1 MHTENWVK
9 WDHASQHFDFSGD
22 CLLERWGELH
32 AGDREDAPVAEYL
45 AALIEHTPQ
54 LVDGVEDSAPGSLA
68 SRLQDAWR
76 AYHQGD
82 FALAAATGL
91 ELGLLGA
98 NVTNKAAGIYAAH
111 LEPDDD
117 RRRILYLDIVDRC
130 ENLAATGATLANAH
144 YLRAFAL
151 GRYSQLTS
159 VAKALAEGLG
169 GKIKASLDA
178 ALEIE
183 PEHAEAHTALGLY
196 HAEIIDKVGTLIG
209 GLTYG
214 AKKDSAIAHFKR
226 ALELTP
232 DSAIAR
238 TEYAN
243 GLLMLYGDKKVDQAT
258 ELYVQ
263 ASQLTAQD
271 AMAQLD
277 INAAAAEL
285 E

>member
-1 MHTENWVK
+1 MQTEQWVNSELG
-9 WDHASQHFDFSGD
+9 DQAFDFTGD
-22 CLLERWGELH
+22 ALLDEWDRLH
-32 AGDREDAPVAEYL
+32 AGDREPAPSASSVATWV
-45 AALIEHTPQ
+45 ADTPR
-54 LVDGVEDSAPGSLA
+54 LVDDVQDQDPESLA
-68 SRLQDAWR
+68 RRLQDAWR
-76 AYHQGD
+76 SYHRGD
-82 FALAAATGL
+82 FARAACIGMQ
-91 ELGLLGA
+91 LGLLGS
-98 NVTNKAAGIYAAH
+98 NVANKAAGIYAAH
-111 LEPDDD
+111 LEPDDA
-117 RRRILYLDIVDRC
+117 RRKSIYQAIVARC
-130 ENLAATGATLANAH
+130 DALIAVDDTWANGH

-159 VAKALAEGLG
+159 IAKALAEGYG

-178 ALEIE
+178 TLEIE

-196 HAEIIDKVGTLIG
+196 HAEIIDKIGTLVG

-214 AKKDSAIAHFKR
+214 AKKESALVHFKR

-243 GLLMLYGDKKVDQAT
+243 GLLMLYGDKKVDEAT

-263 ASQLTAQD
+263 ASELAAVD
-271 AMAQLD
+271 AMTQLD